1 MSGSFKKLEA
11 WKKSIE
17 LGKRIY
23 QLTKNFPEEE
33 MYGIISQI
41 RKATVSISSNIAEGA
56 GAGTDKLFIKHLRI
70 AVGSSNE
77 VESLSIIL
85 NQLDYIK
92 DKDFDNIEQSLE
104 DIRKLSYGLIN
115 YLQEKNRGA

>member
-77 VESLSIIL
+77 VESLSIIS